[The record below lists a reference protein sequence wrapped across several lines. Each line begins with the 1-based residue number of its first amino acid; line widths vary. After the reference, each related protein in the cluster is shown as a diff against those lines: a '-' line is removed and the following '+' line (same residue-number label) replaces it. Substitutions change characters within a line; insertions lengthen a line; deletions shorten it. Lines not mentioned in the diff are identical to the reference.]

1 MPPPDR
7 RVKNYFRI
15 SQIIFLT
22 PEWAARM
29 LPQPME
35 DHMAD
40 DELSGLDARWPG
52 TTDANVESMARRM
65 MAIDL
70 NTTTDRAGN
79 HAASHPALVN
89 YWRRFS
95 RAAIEHIR
103 DLPDQPA
110 AEPTPVLR
118 DRSHDAVDVARF
130 MQHAREGG
138 PVTEPEPEWR
148 VREKGVMELVGTTTT
163 IMLVNSPSNLIVLAQ
178 GDCCLCDERGDWVVY
193 PTIAAAK
200 DAALKYV
207 ATRRAF
213 GLDV

>member
-1 MPPPDR
+1 
-7 RVKNYFRI
+7 
-15 SQIIFLT
+15 
-22 PEWAARM
+22 
-29 LPQPME
+29 
-35 DHMAD
+35 MAD

-110 AEPTPVLR
+110 AEPMPVHADLSRGWTTPNTILQESNRLWNDLSRAAMPVPPLR
-118 DRSHDAVDVARF
+118 DRSHDAADVARF
-130 MQHAREGG
+130 IQQARDGG

-148 VREKGVMELVGTTTT
+148 LRENGVMELVGTNAAVQFRT
-163 IMLVNSPSNLIVLAQ
+163 
-178 GDCCLCDERGDWVVY
+178 DCTVAVVY
-193 PTIAAAK
+193 KTDIVFLSLNLDAAK
-200 DAALKYV
+200 SFAINLV